1 MKKKPDNV
9 ADKPNLL
16 PYGANISAPSIM
28 PDDVSLWRSEKI
40 LKTNQYFETK
50 FNEIKDDYKKLIENF
65 EWNKLVYASDYK
77 FEPEKGKVYFLYQKE
92 NETLFLSLIEPEMWD
107 KIFIGAFKLDS
118 ENMWIKLEKVQ

>member
-1 MKKKPDNV
+1 M
-9 ADKPNLL
+9 L
-16 PYGANISAPSIM
+16 PYGSNISAPSIK